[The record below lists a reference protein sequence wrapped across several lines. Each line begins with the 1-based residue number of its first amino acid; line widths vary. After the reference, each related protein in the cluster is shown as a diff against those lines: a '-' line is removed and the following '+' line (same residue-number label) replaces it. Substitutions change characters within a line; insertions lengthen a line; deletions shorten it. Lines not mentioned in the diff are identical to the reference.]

1 MAQVQSAFHGR
12 QIAGAHPIAHSRL
25 LLTAGLTLLLLA
37 LCASS
42 AEAQLGRLKKMGA
55 DAIKD
60 AAKDKLSTDK
70 KDAAKPGATPASSAT
85 PAAASKPKSAG
96 MPVLDDDRIALVLAS
111 LGPLVKEAQIRADA
125 EAASRAYVEKKKIG
139 DACVQQASK
148 NVNPMAMAAAAQK
161 NSARITALQKQTEP
175 MQRRLNKAVEDKDL
189 RTQLYL
195 QDSLSVLSMRSASL
209 SMGTTC
215 IFEFAPPAMLEARL
229 LEMQDRSSSGD
240 GGNFD
245 PGEAT
250 RGVLSR
256 YEYGIL
262 RERIALWALLQE
274 NPALKGLGKE
284 GVFTAEEQA
293 ALGIHAAEIKKLTA
307 LFKSD
312 AMIWKGWS
320 DVRDW

>member
-1 MAQVQSAFHGR
+1 
-12 QIAGAHPIAHSRL
+12 
-25 LLTAGLTLLLLA
+25 LLLLA

-42 AEAQLGRLKKMGA
+42 AEAQLGRLKKMGS

-70 KDAAKPGATPASSAT
+70 KEAAKPGAI
-85 PAAASKPKSAG
+85 PAAAATAAAKPKSAG

-111 LGPLVKEAQIRADA
+111 LGPLEKEAQIRSDA
-125 EAASRAYVEKKKIG
+125 AAATQAYAEKKKIG

-161 NSARITALQKQTEP
+161 NTARITALQKQTEP
-175 MQRRLNKAVEDKDL
+175 MQRRLNKAVEDKDT
-189 RTQLYL
+189 RAQLYL
-195 QDSLSVLSMRSASL
+195 QDSLNVLSMRSASL

-215 IFEFAPPAMLEARL
+215 IFEFAPAAILEARL
-229 LEMQDRSSSGD
+229 LEMQNRSGGESGS
-240 GGNFD
+240 FD

-293 ALGIHAAEIKKLTA
+293 ALGMHAAEIKKLTP

>member
-1 MAQVQSAFHGR
+1 MSQFHTGGLRARRCQPSQRLAAVVVPALVLMALATP
-12 QIAGAHPIAHSRL
+12 AH
-25 LLTAGLTLLLLA
+25 
-37 LCASS
+37 
-42 AEAQLGRLKKMGA
+42 AQLGRLKKMGS

-70 KDAAKPGATPASSAT
+70 KDAAKPATATAASAAT

-111 LGPLVKEAQIRADA
+111 LGPMVKEAQVRADA
-125 EAASRAYVEKKKIG
+125 AVASRAYVEKKKIS

-161 NSARITALQKQTEP
+161 NSARITALQNQTEP
-175 MQRRLNKAVEDKDL
+175 IQRRLNKAVADNNL
-189 RTQLYL
+189 RSQLYL
-195 QDSLSVLSMRSASL
+195 QDSLSVLSMRTASL
-209 SMGTTC
+209 SMGTNC
-215 IFEFAPPAMLEARL
+215 IFEFAPPVMLEARL
-229 LEMQDRSSSGD
+229 LEMQGSSSNGD
-240 GGNFD
+240 GGTFD

-250 RGVLSR
+250 RSTISR
-256 YEYGIL
+256 YEFGVL

-284 GVFTAEEQA
+284 GVFTEEEQA
-293 ALGIHAAEIKKLTA
+293 ALAIHAAEIKKLTP

-312 AMIWKGWS
+312 AMIWKAWS
-320 DVRDW
+320 DLRDW

>member
-1 MAQVQSAFHGR
+1 MVVPALVLMAFTTP
-12 QIAGAHPIAHSRL
+12 AH
-25 LLTAGLTLLLLA
+25 
-37 LCASS
+37 
-42 AEAQLGRLKKMGA
+42 AQLGRLKKMGA

-70 KDAAKPGATPASSAT
+70 KEAAKPGTAAAAT
-85 PAAASKPKSAG
+85 PAAASKPKNAG

-111 LGPLVKEAQIRADA
+111 LGPMVKEAQVRADA
-125 EAASRAYVEKKKIG
+125 AAASRAYLEKKKIG
-139 DACVQQASK
+139 DACVQQASQ
-148 NVNPMAMAAAAQK
+148 NVNPMAMAASAQK

-175 MQRRLNKAVEDKDL
+175 MQRRLNKAVDDNDL
-189 RTQLYL
+189 RAQLYL
-195 QDSLSVLSMRSASL
+195 QDSLNVLSMRSASL

-229 LEMQDRSSSGD
+229 LEMQSRSSGGD
-240 GGNFD
+240 EGTFD

-250 RGVLSR
+250 RGTISR
-256 YEYGIL
+256 YEYGVL

-293 ALGIHAAEIKKLTA
+293 ALAIHAAEIKKLTP

-320 DVRDW
+320 DLRDW